1 MLLPIDDYKI
11 NEISHNFVYTIND
24 KKTQSESANGLYD
37 ERERETCV

>member
-24 KKTQSESANGLYD
+24 KKNAI
-37 ERERETCV
+37 RKC